1 MLLGVLASK
10 KAEADDLV
18 EFLSNTVYSEI
29 SAVRNRLVN
38 GCFLALVPVC
48 LCPASLKE
56 HT

>member
-29 SAVRNRLVN
+29 SAVRNRLI

-56 HT
+56 PT